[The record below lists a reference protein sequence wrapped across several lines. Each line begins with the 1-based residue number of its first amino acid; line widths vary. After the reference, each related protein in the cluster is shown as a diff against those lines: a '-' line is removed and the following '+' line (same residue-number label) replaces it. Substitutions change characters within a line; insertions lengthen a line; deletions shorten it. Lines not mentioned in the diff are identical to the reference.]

1 MTNQSADITIDIA
14 SLPVSQEPLET
25 SEENIFNLV
34 FKNSVPPELQK
45 QLAST
50 TEEQKQEKPVVQKS
64 LSPRLTFVKKLLLA
78 IILAS
83 IILIHAITPIS
94 SLLKSLTTSFIGIGV
109 IIVYIIL
116 CYFAVDFV
124 Y

>member
-1 MTNQSADITIDIA
+1 MTNQSDITIDIA
-14 SLPVSQEPLET
+14 SIPVSKEPLET

-34 FKNSVPPELQK
+34 FKNSVPPEV
-45 QLAST
+45 LAST
-50 TEEQKQEKPVVQKS
+50 AEEKKENNSVVQKS

-83 IILIHAITPIS
+83 IILIHAITPMS
-94 SLLKSLTTSFIGIGV
+94 SLLKSLTTSVIGV
-109 IIVYIIL
+109 GVVIVYIIL

>member
-1 MTNQSADITIDIA
+1 MTNQSDVTIDIA
-14 SLPVSQEPLET
+14 SLPVSQEPLEA

-34 FKNSVPPELQK
+34 FKNSVPLEVQK
-45 QLAST
+45 QLSSA
-50 TEEQKQEKPVVQKS
+50 TEEKKECNVVQKS
-64 LSPRLTFVKKLLLA
+64 LSPRITFVKKLLLA

-109 IIVYIIL
+109 VIVYIIL

>member
-1 MTNQSADITIDIA
+1 MTNQSADITVDIA
-14 SLPVSQEPLET
+14 SLPISQEPLES

-34 FKNSVPPELQK
+34 FKNSVPLEIQK

-50 TEEQKQEKPVVQKS
+50 TKEEKKTIVQKS
-64 LSPRLTFVKKLLLA
+64 LSPRLTFVKKILLA

-94 SLLKSLTTSFIGIGV
+94 SLLKSLTTSFIGVGV
-109 IIVYIIL
+109 VIVYIIL
-116 CYFAVDFV
+116 CYFAVDFI

>member
-1 MTNQSADITIDIA
+1 MTNQSDVTIDIA
-14 SLPVSQEPLET
+14 SLPISQEPLET

-34 FKNSVPPELQK
+34 FKNSVPLEAQK
-45 QLAST
+45 QLASS
-50 TEEQKQEKPVVQKS
+50 TEEKKDGNIVQKS
-64 LSPRLTFVKKLLLA
+64 LSPRITFIKKLLLA

-109 IIVYIIL
+109 VIVYIIL